1 MTPLKNDKAAIL
13 AKIQGLSLGGGTAG
27 HVGTA
32 WAYYFLSPE
41 WNNVMPSAA
50 NQAAAYGTEKL
61 KKIAILMTDGEY
73 NRPRDSKGLADS
85 DDLAGAA
92 VNGQTSAQ
100 QAVQLCTKMKED
112 GIEVYTVGF
121 DLGDNQTAIN
131 TLASCASGTDHAYVA
146 TDGTALKAAFR
157 DIAIKLTELHLLR

>member
-1 MTPLKNDKAAIL
+1 MAPLSNTKTSIVS
-13 AKIQGLSLGGGTAG
+13 KIQGLTTGGGTAG
-27 HVGTA
+27 HLGTA

-41 WNNVMPSAA
+41 WNSVLPTA

-73 NRPRDSKGLADS
+73 NYQYDNKGYSTTLS
-85 DDLAGAA
+85 VAGSSA
-92 VNGQTSAQ
+92 NGLTSAQ
-100 QAVQLCTKMKED
+100 QAVQICNKMKED

-121 DLGDNQTAIN
+121 DLGDNATAIS

-146 TDGTALKAAFR
+146 ENGTQLKAAFR